1 MRKRDLFIQILL
13 AGLCVAVMLVLPMA
27 GGMLLAAAAP
37 AGGAMGGAVITEPA
51 SGQTLPSGA
60 TNDGHAEGVVMHGEA
75 NIPAS
80 VDANGNA
87 LYDANSYTKG
97 SNRGASVT
105 TAEEEQIDLILNEV
119 NEVMKLFPFTN
130 PFVSILNAE
139 VTDASGR
146 KVPAI
151 KRKIKAGP
159 GVDNAMASLPGMTT
173 TLKTAIAAGN
183 EMTELDTNDNA
194 LFQPESTILVRGIN
208 GYYPGTATVDPRSQL
223 QLYVVDISNS
233 NKPIV
238 KAVNGSQASAT
249 SPRMIPAIA
258 VNTKLTRSG
267 VACSETQVRTANF
280 SAFPE
285 LKTQFMQKFILQI
298 QMSNLFKNANKR
310 YEWTME
316 DIQELGVFQ
325 HKREQNIS
333 LLGNGA
339 ATVLRTRNKHIDQQ
353 ENVYFTEGLAYQVPK
368 RFVIDP
374 AAASIGAATLS
385 ESRVATMMNF
395 SFGGTATNKRKLMLC
410 GRNLLEMFDAMN
422 VTHLR
427 RLPGKKE
434 LFDMT
439 FDGIDSSF
447 GTLYVIQEPSFEDL
461 GWDYRA
467 LIIDPD
473 YLQVY
478 DSGRRVRTKDALAD
492 LESDSMLRVFIQRLA
507 VSSLNDE
514 AHCIVD
520 LVAPS
525 ILGIV

>member
-1 MRKRDLFIQILL
+1 MKKRDLLIGIALVTLYTGAMIFMPAVGVLM
-13 AGLCVAVMLVLPMA
+13 AVAS
-27 GGMLLAAAAP
+27 P
-37 AGGAMGGAVITEPA
+37 AGGAMGGAVITNPA
-51 SGQTLPSGA
+51 ANQTLPSGA
-60 TNDGHAEGVVMHGEA
+60 TDGSQAEGKVIYGETH
-75 NIPAS
+75 IPSA

-87 LYDANSYTKG
+87 RYDANSYTKNA
-97 SNRGASVT
+97 NRGATVT
-105 TAEEEQIDLILNEV
+105 TTDEEQIDLILNEI
-119 NEVMKLFPFTN
+119 NEVMKLFPFAN
-130 PFVSILNAE
+130 PFISLLNSE
-139 VTDASGR
+139 VTDAGGK

-183 EMTELDTNDNA
+183 EMVELDTNDNA
-194 LFQPESTILVRGIN
+194 LFQPESTIIVRGKN

-233 NKPIV
+233 NKPVV

-249 SPRMIPAIA
+249 APRLIPAIA
-258 VNTKLTRSG
+258 VGTKLTRSG

-325 HKREQNIS
+325 HKREQNIA
-333 LLGNGA
+333 LLSNGA
-339 ATVLRTRNKHIDQQ
+339 ATLLRTRNKHIEQQ
-353 ENVYFTEGLAYQVPK
+353 ENVYFTEGLAYQIPK
-368 RFVIDP
+368 RFIIDP
-374 AAASIGAATLS
+374 AAGSVGAATLS
-385 ESRVATMMNF
+385 EARVSTMMNF
-395 SFGGTATNKRKLMLC
+395 AFGGTATNKRKLMLC
-410 GRNLLEMFDAMN
+410 GRNLLEMFEAMQ

-478 DSGRRVRTKDALAD
+478 DSGRQVRTKDALAD

>member
-1 MRKRDLFIQILL
+1 MKKSDLFIQALL
-13 AGLCVAVMLVLPMA
+13 LFACMVAAFLLPA
-27 GGMLLAAAAP
+27 GGVLLAAASP
-37 AGGAMGGAVITEPA
+37 AGGAMGGAVITEPSA
-51 SGQTLPSGA
+51 NQTLPSGA
-60 TNDGHAEGVVMHGEA
+60 TNDGHAEGTVIHGEA
-75 NIPAS
+75 NLPSS
-80 VDANGNA
+80 VDSNGNA
-87 LYDANSYTKG
+87 LYDANSYTKN
-97 SNRGASVT
+97 SNRMASVT
-105 TAEEEQIDLILNEV
+105 TTDEEEIGVILNEV
-119 NEVMKLFPFTN
+119 NEVSKQFPFTD
-130 PFVSILNAE
+130 PLISILNATSI
-139 VTDASGR
+139 VNGR
-146 KVPAI
+146 SIPAI

-183 EMTELDTNDNA
+183 EMVELDTNDNA
-194 LFQPESTILVRGIN
+194 LFQPESTIIVRGIK

-233 NKPIV
+233 NKPVV
-238 KAVNGSQASAT
+238 KAVNGSQASAS

-258 VNTKLTRSG
+258 ANTKLTRSG

-316 DIQELGVFQ
+316 DIQELGIFQ
-325 HKREQNIS
+325 HRREQNVA
-333 LLGNGA
+333 LLSNGA
-339 ATVLRTRNKHIDQQ
+339 ATVLNTRNKHIDQR
-353 ENVYFTEGLAYQVPK
+353 ENVYFTEGLVYQMPK
-368 RFVIDP
+368 RFIIDP
-374 AAASIGAATLS
+374 SAASVGAATMS
-385 ESRVATMMNF
+385 EGRVSTMMNF
-395 SFGGTATNKRKLMLC
+395 AFGGTATNRQKLMLC
-410 GRNLLEMFDAMN
+410 GRNLLESFEAMQ
-422 VTHLR
+422 VTHMR

-439 FDGIDSSF
+439 FDGIESTF

-478 DSGRRVRTKDALAD
+478 DSGRRIRTKDALAD
-492 LESDSMLRVFIQRLA
+492 LESDSMLRVFIQSLA

-514 AHCIVD
+514 AHCVVD
-520 LVAPS
+520 LVTPS
-525 ILGIV
+525 LLGIV